1 MEQNKKDLL
10 LAQATKI
17 DEIINCLSANFSAD
31 EIADETSFL
40 AITRDNLKELAKRS
54 VQEW

>member
-1 MEQNKKDLL
+1 MEQDKKDLL
-10 LAQATKI
+10 LAQAAKI

>member
-1 MEQNKKDLL
+1 MEQDKKDLL
-10 LAQATKI
+10 LAQAAKI

-40 AITRDNLKELAKRS
+40 AITRDNLKKLSEK
-54 VQEW
+54 